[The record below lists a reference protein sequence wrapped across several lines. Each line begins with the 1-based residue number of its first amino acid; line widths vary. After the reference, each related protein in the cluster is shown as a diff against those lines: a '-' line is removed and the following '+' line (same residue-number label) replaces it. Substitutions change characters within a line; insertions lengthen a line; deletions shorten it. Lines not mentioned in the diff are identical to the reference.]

1 MARVEALKRL
11 GLALGLIVVVVALLV
26 GAVLFSNA
34 PQTSNNVNMLSF
46 TYTVNNNTFTFYAAD
61 GFTNYAWNFGDSST
75 GAGSVVSHT
84 YQTNGNYQVTLTAD
98 PLTGPSGPLST
109 FQQVPVTTITT
120 LVHHYF
126 ENLNVTM
133 GNTAA

>member
-1 MARVEALKRL
+1 LKRL
-11 GLALGLIVVVVALLV
+11 GLALGLIVVVVALAV

-34 PQTSNNVNMLSF
+34 PPQTSNNVNALSF
-46 TYTVNNNTFTFYAAD
+46 TYTVNNNTFTFQAAD
-61 GFTNYAWNFGDSST
+61 GFTNYTWDFGDSSA
-75 GAGSVVSHT
+75 GAGSVVSHS

-98 PLTGPSGPLST
+98 PLTGQSGSLSA
-109 FQQVPVTTITT
+109 FKQVLVTTVTT

-133 GNTAA
+133 GNSAT

>member
-1 MARVEALKRL
+1 MKRL
-11 GLALGLIVVVVALLV
+11 GLALGLIVVVVALVV

-34 PQTSNNVNMLSF
+34 PPQTSNNVDALNF
-46 TYTVNNNTFTFYAAD
+46 TYTVNNNTFTFHAAD
-61 GFTNYAWNFGDSST
+61 GFTSYTWDFGDSST

-84 YQTNGNYQVTLTAD
+84 YQTNGNYQVTLIAD
-98 PLTGPSGPLST
+98 PLTGPSGSLSA
-109 FQQVPVTTITT
+109 FKQVLVTTVTT

-133 GNTAA
+133 GNSAT